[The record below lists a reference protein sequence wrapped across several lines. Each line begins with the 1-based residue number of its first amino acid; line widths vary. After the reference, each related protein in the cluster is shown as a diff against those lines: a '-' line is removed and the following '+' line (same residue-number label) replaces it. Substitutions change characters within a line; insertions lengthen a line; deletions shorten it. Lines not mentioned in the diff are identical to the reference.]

1 MISVID
7 TCCDKPSDLPVYP
20 PRVFEHIPD
29 EIPFVRDL
37 PTIDN
42 EMYPPSSVDQQ
53 TKPVLRNRLILLGAM
68 IVFVV
73 YFQTYTSKK
82 RS

>member
-29 EIPFVRDL
+29 EIPFARDL

-42 EMYPPSSVDQQ
+42 EMYPPSVDQQ

-68 IVFVV
+68 LVFVV

>member
-1 MISVID
+1 MISVLD

-29 EIPFVRDL
+29 EIPFARDL

-42 EMYPPSSVDQQ
+42 EMYPPSSVQ
-53 TKPVLRNRLILLGAM
+53 TKPVIRNRLILLGAM
-68 IVFVV
+68 LVFVV
-73 YFQTYTSKK
+73 YFQTYNSKK

>member
-7 TCCDKPSDLPVYP
+7 NCCDKPSDLPVYP

-29 EIPFVRDL
+29 EIPFARDL

-42 EMYPPSSVDQQ
+42 ERYPSSTVVR

-82 RS
+82 R